1 MLMHGD
7 AMNKLGEVN
16 WLKKRIAEYKQLVK
30 SGEITKDEADEKMKF
45 LELRLE
51 ELRSVGSK
59 V

>member
-1 MLMHGD
+1 MHGD